1 MLGLVRTKVPLLE
14 LRGVRG
20 LGRLTYKA
28 PFFCP
33 EPHRTV
39 HATKVSVA
47 QADGVPAIVGE
58 RSCGTLCACRG
69 VPAVWRQLPLH
80 ICQHGCCKMQSALA
94 DRGQP
99 RLELR
104 SLQQHDRHQAWCQ
117 DAARLNQE
125 IHERVAAQL
134 R

>member
-47 QADGVPAIVGE
+47 QADGVPALVGE
-58 RSCGTLCACRG
+58 CSCGTFAPCHSMH
-69 VPAVWRQLPLH
+69 AVWRQTPLH
-80 ICQHGCCKMQSALA
+80 CCQHGFCDMQYVLA
-94 DRGQP
+94 TSLSPDWSCADTNSMTGTRRGVRCSLHQP
-99 RLELR
+99 G
-104 SLQQHDRHQAWCQ
+104 
-117 DAARLNQE
+117 NT
-125 IHERVAAQL
+125 
-134 R
+134 